1 MDSWTQLTTL
11 RYNLP
16 MPRRMIWCL
25 LVLCLMSTG
34 CVRRTISIVTEPPGA
49 LVWLNDREVGRTPIE
64 VEFLYYGTYDVR
76 IVKDGY
82 EPLITSGKADAPL
95 WDIVGIDLAAELL
108 PLDLH
113 SRVEWTYQL
122 EPLTYD
128 ESGLIQR
135 ARDLRTQVD
144 AAVAAEATE
153 NDSKS
158 PK

>member
-1 MDSWTQLTTL
+1 
-11 RYNLP
+11 
-16 MPRRMIWCL
+16 MPRRIIWCL
-25 LVLCLMSTG
+25 LLLPLLCTG

-95 WDIVGIDLAAELL
+95 WDVVGIDLAAELL

-122 EPLTYD
+122 EPTAFD
-128 ESGLIQR
+128 EPGLIQR
-135 ARDLRTQVD
+135 ARDLRTQLD
-144 AAVAAEATE
+144 ATGTTE
-153 NDSKS
+153 TTKNDSEN

>member
-1 MDSWTQLTTL
+1 
-11 RYNLP
+11 
-16 MPRRMIWCL
+16 MPRRTIWFL
-25 LVLCLMSTG
+25 LVLCLLCTG

-95 WDIVGIDLAAELL
+95 WDVVGIDLVAELL
-108 PLDLH
+108 PLEFH

-122 EPLTYD
+122 EPLTND
-128 ESGLIQR
+128 DAGLIQR
-135 ARDLRTQVD
+135 ARDLRSQMD
-144 AAVAAEATE
+144 AVVTAEATE
-153 NDSKS
+153 NDSKT

>member
-1 MDSWTQLTTL
+1 
-11 RYNLP
+11 

-25 LVLCLMSTG
+25 LLLPLLCTG

-82 EPLITSGKADAPL
+82 EPLITSGRADAPL
-95 WDIVGIDLAAELL
+95 WDMVGIDLAAELL
-108 PLDLH
+108 PLELH
-113 SRVEWTYQL
+113 SRIEWIYQL
-122 EPLTYD
+122 EPAMFD
-128 ESGLIQR
+128 EPGLIQR
-135 ARDLRTQVD
+135 ARDLRAQVD
-144 AAVAAEATE
+144 AQIVAE
-153 NDSKS
+153 NDSKN

>member
-1 MDSWTQLTTL
+1 MIRRVRSIMILL
-11 RYNLP
+11 LMLP
-16 MPRRMIWCL
+16 LFC
-25 LVLCLMSTG
+25 TG

-95 WDIVGIDLAAELL
+95 WDVVGIDLVAELM
-108 PLDLH
+108 PLDFH
-113 SRVEWTYQL
+113 SRVEWMYQL
-122 EPLTYD
+122 EPLTND
-128 ESGLIQR
+128 EAGLIQR
-135 ARDLRTQVD
+135 ARDLRAQMD
-144 AAVAAEATE
+144 AVVTAEATE
-153 NDSKS
+153 NDSKT